1 MKRIQILSA
10 VVFVCL
16 GTALFAQIDNLPVAD
31 GKFKPTDESLQTY
44 QYPDWFRDAKFGI
57 WSVWGPIAVPRAGDW
72 YAKEMYNEKSS
83 DYKHHLKH
91 YGHPSVA
98 GYKDLI
104 PLWKAEKW
112 NPEELMK
119 LYKKTGAKYFCSI
132 ASHHDNFFLWDSKLH
147 EWNAVKMG
155 PKRDVIGLWQQAAKK
170 EGLYFGVTEHLG
182 ASYTWF
188 QAAHGSDKEGDKA
201 GIPYDGANFPYWGLY
216 HRPTKAG
223 DDGWLTNDPEFQR
236 EWYDRIKE
244 LIDNYHPDL
253 LYSDSAM
260 PFGNVGRS
268 LITHYYNQ
276 AAEFNKNGVVYNCKE
291 KSDGRWVQDYERG
304 VAEGINEHPW
314 QIDTSIGDWTYRDN
328 DNYKSGTEIVQM
340 LVDVVSKNGNL
351 LLCVPPTPEGT
362 LDEAETKALNDIG
375 DWMAINGEAIY
386 GTRPWKI
393 YGDGPSVTEKQEKGP
408 FQHLKDSIKD
418 FRKYVPSDL
427 RFTQKGKTL
436 YIFSMEKPD
445 GDIAVKPLGLKSAT
459 GEKVSSVKLLGSD
472 EKVEWSQNDEAV
484 IIKLLKTLPD
494 KPVVFAA
501 ER

>member
-1 MKRIQILSA
+1 MMQTFLSA
-10 VVFVCL
+10 VSVFI
-16 GTALFAQIDNLPVAD
+16 TAAALCSAQIDNLPVAD
-31 GKFKPTDESLQTY
+31 GKFKPTDESLQTQ
-44 QYPDWFRDAKFGI
+44 QYPDWFCDAKFGI
-57 WSVWGPIAVPRAGDW
+57 WSVWGPMAVPRQGDW
-72 YAKEMYNEKSS
+72 YAKRMYDEKTGQ
-83 DYKHHLKH
+83 YKHHLAT
-91 YGHPSVA
+91 YGHPSVS
-98 GYKDLI
+98 GYKDII

-132 ASHHDNFFLWDSKLH
+132 ATHHDNFFLWDSKLH
-147 EWNAVKMG
+147 EWNAVRMG
-155 PKRDVIGLWQQAAKK
+155 PKKDVIGLWQSAAKK

-188 QAAHGSDKEGDKA
+188 QVAHGSDKEGDKA
-201 GIPYDGANFPYWGLY
+201 GVPYDGANFPYWGLY

-223 DDGWLTNDPEFQR
+223 DGEWLTKDPEFQR
-236 EWYDRIKE
+236 EYYDRMKE

-268 LITHYYNQ
+268 MIAHYYNQ
-276 AAEFNKNGVVYNCKE
+276 AAEFNKDGVVYNCKQE
-291 KSDGRWVQDYERG
+291 SKGRWVQDYERG
-304 VAEGINEHPW
+304 VAEGISEHPW
-314 QIDTSIGDWTYRDN
+314 QIDTSIGDWIYRDN

-351 LLCVPPTPEGT
+351 LLCIPPTPEGT
-362 LDEAETKALNDIG
+362 LDEKETKALNDIG
-375 DWMAINGEAIY
+375 DWMAINSEAIY

-393 YGDGPSVTEKQEKGP
+393 YGDGPSVTEKQEKGD
-408 FQHLKDSIKD
+408 FHGIRD
-418 FRKYVPSDL
+418 FRKYVPGDL

-436 YIFSMEKPD
+436 YIFSMEKPE
-445 GDIAVKPLGLKSAT
+445 GDMTVKPLGLKSAT

-484 IIKLLKTLPD
+484 IIKLPKTLPD

-501 ER
+501 E